1 MNEVEILKKLNHPN
15 IVKFYESFEDKGKVY
30 IILEYLE
37 GPIMIWDSKNEVFSA
52 SPKVNVNFSL
62 LNDVKRV
69 IVDVA
74 NALKYLHSIGV
85 IHRDI
90 KPENILQGKNGAFK
104 ICTNQLI

>member
-37 GPIMIWDSKNEVFSA
+37 GPIMIWDSKYEVFSA